1 MALRAILTGK
11 NVLLLGEAGI
21 GKSGCVQALLAELDK
36 RHIPYLALSV
46 DQKVPQGTLEYYGE
60 ALGFRASPVLCL
72 ESQLASGQMGV
83 LILDQLDSLRWA
95 TRSCEEALDV
105 CGEMLRQVQAL
116 SYSGDRAVRVVLV
129 SRKFDYENDL
139 ALRRLCTLATPEQSD
154 PWEQIKLHAWDEE
167 RVEIFVGKERY
178 ARMLPAMKR
187 ILRTPCYL
195 YIWQFLEDARK
206 DNAFTTP
213 VDLMKEW
220 KTQIIQ
226 HGEQKNIHAD
236 AIESFLNAL
245 LSLMQET
252 PCVPEMALPGNQQ
265 VQEFLRTMP
274 RGRNIGCGCRC
285 SGKCCCA
292 LAQHCF

>member
-1 MALRAILTGK
+1 MLQTILAGK
-11 NVLLLGEAGI
+11 NVLLLGGAGI
-21 GKSGCVQALLAELDK
+21 GKSGCVQALLDELDNE
-36 RHIPYLALSV
+36 HIPYLALSA
-46 DQKVPQGTLEYYGE
+46 DQKVPQGTPEYYGE

-116 SYSGDRAVRVVLV
+116 SCSGDRVVRVVLV

-139 ALRRLCTLATPEQSD
+139 ALRRLCTLAIPEQSD

-167 RVEIFVGKERY
+167 RVEFFVGKERY

-213 VDLMKEW
+213 VDLMQEW

-226 HGEQKNIHAD
+226 HGEQKT
-236 AIESFLNAL
+236 ST
-245 LSLMQET
+245 Q
-252 PCVPEMALPGNQQ
+252 
-265 VQEFLRTMP
+265 MP
-274 RGRNIGCGCRC
+274 
-285 SGKCCCA
+285 SS
-292 LAQHCF
+292 HF